1 MFNIIDAKD
10 MKYIKKITLKE
21 INKSEYACRSHFY
34 NSLTFTF
41 FFPFLYLIFY
51 SPLLI
56 SKCHIYF
63 TF

>member
-34 NSLTFTF
+34 NSLTFIF
-41 FFPFLYLIFY
+41 FFPFSLLNLLL
-51 SPLLI
+51 SPFDI
-56 SKCHIYF
+56 
-63 TF
+63 